1 MQRERRT
8 DTVELAANPTYW
20 NRTRGPRL
28 SKIVFRND
36 LSAGRALD
44 LVCDTEG
51 QVDLVTEVPPSQA
64 HRVRDSEHAE
74 LVAVDAFWVL
84 AGAFDRS
91 STALPLGDLRARQA
105 LNLAIDRTALVA
117 GAMHGCAR
125 PMSGL
130 TPSVP
135 LTGAV
140 LFPDRLTPYPHNP
153 ERAAQLWRAATG
165 ATGGT
170 LRLAALA
177 PWASVAQ
184 QVAEQLATALELTCQ
199 IDVLDA
205 EQEREARRRLAA
217 KDAPQGWDVLLL
229 DHGAQ
234 SADAPPLELHRA
246 FVGRTGEFR
255 SGPVLPRFEKL
266 FGQLVRQTGPARQTL
281 AANRVDRFVTRQAL
295 ALFLVAPQAL
305 YAVNRHVAFRPYRNT
320 LELANSSVERQ
331 HWSRGGPGR

>member
-74 LVAVDAFWVL
+74 LVAVDAFRVL

-217 KDAPQGWDVLLL
+217 KDAPRAGTCCCWTTAPSRRTPRRSSCTVR
-229 DHGAQ
+229 
-234 SADAPPLELHRA
+234 SSDAPASSAAARSYHASRSCSGSWCVRPARPGRLSQ
-246 FVGRTGEFR
+246 RTG
-255 SGPVLPRFEKL
+255 S
-266 FGQLVRQTGPARQTL
+266 TG
-281 AANRVDRFVTRQAL
+281 
-295 ALFLVAPQAL
+295 
-305 YAVNRHVAFRPYRNT
+305 
-320 LELANSSVERQ
+320 S
-331 HWSRGGPGR
+331 

>member
-1 MQRERRT
+1 
-8 DTVELAANPTYW
+8 
-20 NRTRGPRL
+20 
-28 SKIVFRND
+28 
-36 LSAGRALD
+36 
-44 LVCDTEG
+44 
-51 QVDLVTEVPPSQA
+51 
-64 HRVRDSEHAE
+64 
-74 LVAVDAFWVL
+74 
-84 AGAFDRS
+84 
-91 STALPLGDLRARQA
+91 
-105 LNLAIDRTALVA
+105 
-117 GAMHGCAR
+117 
-125 PMSGL
+125 
-130 TPSVP
+130 
-135 LTGAV
+135 
-140 LFPDRLTPYPHNP
+140 
-153 ERAAQLWRAATG
+153 
-165 ATGGT
+165 
-170 LRLAALA
+170 
-177 PWASVAQ
+177 
-184 QVAEQLATALELTCQ
+184 
-199 IDVLDA
+199 VLDA